1 MQTNLC
7 WKRQPYLLG
16 LFAAGNLL
24 LSFAI
29 LTAGGSVTKV
39 LNIFKNMGNL
49 AYRKGTFY
57 NHQRYLLIP
66 SITGFWIKYQNK
78 ILESLQGKKVILPGD
93 GRHDSMGHSAK
104 YCTYTIFLCTV
115 GLLIHI
121 ELVQVTIP
129 YLLQSG

>member
-1 MQTNLC
+1 MITVSSRCNACKQTYV

-39 LNIFKNMGNL
+39 LNIFKNMGIL

-66 SITGFWIKYQNK
+66 QLLDSGESTKTKYWK
-78 ILESLQGKKVILPGD
+78 VYKKKKL
-93 GRHDSMGHSAK
+93 S
-104 YCTYTIFLCTV
+104 
-115 GLLIHI
+115 
-121 ELVQVTIP
+121 
-129 YLLQSG
+129 